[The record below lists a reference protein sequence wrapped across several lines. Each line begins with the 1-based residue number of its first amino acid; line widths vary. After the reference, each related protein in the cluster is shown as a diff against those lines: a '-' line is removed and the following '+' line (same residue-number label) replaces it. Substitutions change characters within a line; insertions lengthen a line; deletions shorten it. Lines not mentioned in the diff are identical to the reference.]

1 MSNFLL
7 HYAVTNLESLIYMLI
22 SVTHCLE
29 NYSRKFKNVAILAPC
44 CSVTQ
49 SYLTLCDP
57 MDCSTPGSPT
67 LHHLM
72 ELVWTHVHWVS
83 DAIQLSSSVVPFSSC
98 LQSFPGSG
106 SFPMSQFF
114 ASGGQNIGASASVL
128 SMNIQGLLPLG
139 LTGLISLQSKGLS
152 RVFSSTTVRKHQ
164 FCGTQPLLWSNS
176 HPYMTN
182 GKP

>member
-57 MDCSTPGSPT
+57 MDCSTLGPPVPP
-67 LHHLM
+67 HLP
-72 ELVWTHVHWVS
+72 EFSQVHVHCIG
-83 DAIQLSSSVVPFSSC
+83 DAI
-98 LQSFPGSG
+98 
-106 SFPMSQFF
+106 
-114 ASGGQNIGASASVL
+114 
-128 SMNIQGLLPLG
+128 
-139 LTGLISLQSKGLS
+139 
-152 RVFSSTTVRKHQ
+152 
-164 FCGTQPLLWSNS
+164 
-176 HPYMTN
+176 
-182 GKP
+182 